1 MNLKE
6 AMQRDI
12 EAVFFNDT
20 EFAEAV
26 NVNGTDMLVVPD
38 TEGIKQMSDEK
49 KMANA
54 EIAFRVK
61 ASFFEHMPQP
71 EKLMKYDGETYEI
84 LVCNNEMGVLNIV
97 LGRRRA

>member
-1 MNLKE
+1 MNLKGF
-6 AMQRDI
+6 MQRDI
-12 EAVFFNDT
+12 DDVFFKDN
-20 EFAEAV
+20 EFAETV

-38 TEGIKQMSDEK
+38 TEAIKQMSDEK

-61 ASFFEHMPQP
+61 ASFFEYMPQP
-71 EKLMKYDGETYEI
+71 EKLMKYANETYEI

-97 LGRRRA
+97 LGRKRA